1 METKQTQ
8 SLKLPAP
15 AKINLFLAV
24 TGQRPDGYHDL
35 ISLMCAVKLHD
46 TLSLSVTPG
55 GNRVQVVCS
64 HPDVPENEANLAW
77 RAASLFMTNL
87 KRRDTVTI
95 AIEKRIPVA
104 AGLGGGSSDAASVLH
119 GLNRLYQRPFSIKA
133 LMAIG
138 LTIGADVPF
147 FVYGKPSVATG
158 IGEKL
163 EPVIEL
169 SPCPVLLVCPK
180 ISVSTRAVY
189 KKLNLGLTKC
199 EIKINN
205 FVFGDRNFEVPY
217 HLCNDLETVSISEYP
232 VIQKAKQALLSE
244 GARGALMSG
253 SGPAVFGLFSDL
265 ATARSARRSLAGNED
280 WDVHLTDLNVSGA
293 RVFC

>member
-1 METKQTQ
+1 METKQTLV
-8 SLKLPAP
+8 LKLPAP

-46 TLSLSVTPG
+46 TLSISVTPG
-55 GNRVQVVCS
+55 GNQIQVVCS

-104 AGLGGGSSDAASVLH
+104 AGLGGGSSDAASVLL

-133 LMAIG
+133 LMVMG
-138 LTIGADVPF
+138 LTLGADVPF

-169 SPCPVLLVCPK
+169 CSCPVLLVCPR
-180 ISVSTRAVY
+180 ISVSTGAVY

-199 EIKINN
+199 EIKINS
-205 FVFGDRNFEVPY
+205 FVFGNRNFEVPY
-217 HLCNDLETVSISEYP
+217 HLCNDLETVSVSEYP
-232 VIQKAKQALLSE
+232 VIRKAKQSLLSE

-265 ATARSARRSLAGNED
+265 ATAHSAHRSLADSGD
-280 WDVHLTDLNVSGA
+280 WDVYLTDLCVEYKDLY
-293 RVFC
+293 